1 MDALSALSI
10 AGTATQFVSF
20 TGDLIAKASELHGS
34 VNNTTAEVQ
43 NFDSVYTTLLGFS
56 YGLKNASRDLSELE
70 SNLEAARLLGL
81 VAECQRDCD
90 KLLEI
95 TRTLKTEGE
104 DKTWY
109 YCLRKAIE
117 STWKLPEIRL
127 LDERLQRTQLTLVL
141 LICSISSEFQRLQQ
155 QRIAKLQKDGELHR
169 LNQDRQF
176 GELRHMLQSI
186 QSHVSKLK
194 NVSSSH
200 GIQRIQYPSHV
211 TELEKQMQNLCVNAN
226 DIQKQQ
232 AILDTLN
239 FDSRAVRH
247 EAIPDAHPGTFQ
259 WAFDTDEP
267 EEERQDK
274 IKFMHWL
281 QHGEGIFWVTGRPGS
296 GKSTFMKHTAD
307 SPHTRAALRQWSSP
321 SEPVISSHYFWIF
334 GSSMQKSKEGLL
346 RTLLFEIF
354 RQYPAL
360 LKRVCPDRWESEF
373 SSSAAAK
380 PWSAAELR
388 HVLDLVIST
397 EIDVKICFFIDGL
410 DEYSGD
416 HLEVSEELLRLSKLR
431 NIKCCISS
439 RPWNVFRDAF
449 GYNESQH
456 LCLHN
461 LTKRDIRH
469 YVHDRLTPHPRWKR
483 LVDHAVYDSQLIEYI
498 AEKSSGVFLWVALV
512 TDRLRNGLTN
522 DDNLSDL
529 SSRLAG
535 FPSDLESFFD
545 HILQT
550 VEPFYH
556 EKMAGTLRL
565 ARAAEKPLSI
575 LFYEFHDKEYRDD
588 DYFLNIKHSE
598 SDKERGN
605 MRDRVQRRLNAYC
618 KGLLE
623 VHDDR
628 VEFLH
633 RTVADYLSIPDVA
646 ERLSM
651 QSPGWFH
658 PELSLAKVHL
668 TCVKILPLAIPHR
681 CHPGSYDESPLDEHL
696 REVLTLASLYDA
708 DKGAVGDKF
717 RRLLYDME
725 LSLNMEPLG
734 TPTSHISSHISTSL
748 YFRERLLQS
757 RLPNYLR
764 KMLLANAKYLHNLDW
779 PPLAIILEEGC
790 PSQHI
795 ETIKLLLEH
804 GQKPNK
810 QFEILTQGKIKRIRT
825 PWTVLLSLLVRQTRD
840 GLASRLL
847 PDFGPCLR
855 AGIFDLFLEYE
866 ADANASVYRR
876 EGQSHT
882 TAWIDILFACFDIR
896 AQDEERYLGVLG
908 RLLQNASLDGVT
920 PTGPESAESA
930 SETILMRFFQLVRVL
945 EFSPDFEFSSNF
957 IVRVSECLVR
967 KACWARWP
975 LDSIWLEVEQ
985 AFGGAK
991 TAHLKM
997 IYQTERKLLKEDGIF
1012 TQLIRVGICMPLFKT
1027 RKRTPNSRS
1036 SRLGFLPH

>member
-10 AGTATQFVSF
+10 AGTVTQFVSF

-34 VNNTTAEVQ
+34 ANNATAEVQ
-43 NFDSVYTTLLGFS
+43 NIDNVYTTLLEFSCGFN
-56 YGLKNASRDLSELE
+56 NATRDLAELE
-70 SNLEAARLLGL
+70 NLEAARLLGL

-90 KLLEI
+90 KLLDI
-95 TRTLKTEGE
+95 TRTLKAEGE
-104 DKTWY
+104 HKS
-109 YCLRKAIE
+109 C
-117 STWKLPEIRL
+117 
-127 LDERLQRTQLTLVL
+127 
-141 LICSISSEFQRLQQ
+141 EFQRLQQ
-155 QRIAKLQKDGELHR
+155 QRIARLQKDGGLHR

-176 GELRHMLQSI
+176 AELRHILQSI
-186 QSHVSKLK
+186 QSQVSKLE
-194 NVSSSH
+194 NAGSGY

-211 TELEKQMQNLCVNAN
+211 TELERQMQKFSVDAN

-232 AILDTLN
+232 AILDTLS

-247 EAIPDAHPGTFQ
+247 QAIPDAHPGTFQ
-259 WAFDTDEP
+259 WAFTTDEL

-274 IKFMHWL
+274 MKFMHWL

-296 GKSTFMKHTAD
+296 GKSTFMKHIAD
-307 SPHTRAALRQWSSP
+307 SPHTRAALKQWSSP

-334 GSSMQKSKEGLL
+334 GASMQKSKEGLL

-360 LKRVCPDRWESEF
+360 LKRVCSDRWESEF

-388 HVLDLVIST
+388 HVLDLATSP
-397 EIDVKICFFIDGL
+397 EFDVKICFFIDGL
-410 DEYSGD
+410 DEYNGD
-416 HLEVSEELLRLSKLR
+416 HLEVSEELLRLSKSR

-439 RPWNVFRDAF
+439 RPWNVFHDAF
-449 GYNESQH
+449 GSDKSQH

-469 YVHDRLTPHPRWKR
+469 YVHDRLTPHPRWQR
-483 LVDHAVYDSQLIEYI
+483 LVDQTVYDSQLIEYI

-512 TDRLRNGLTN
+512 TDRLRIGLTN
-522 DDNLSDL
+522 DDDLSDL

-545 HILQT
+545 HILNT

-565 ARAAEKPLSI
+565 ARAAEKPLNI

-588 DYFLNIKHSE
+588 EYFLNIKRHQYYE
-598 SDKERGN
+598 ERGSI
-605 MRDRVQRRLNAYC
+605 RDRVERRLNAYC

-623 VHDDR
+623 VHEDR

-633 RTVADYLSIPDVA
+633 RTVADYLSISDVA
-646 ERLSM
+646 ERLSV
-651 QSPGWFH
+651 QSPEWFH

-668 TCVKILPLAIPHR
+668 TCIKILPLTIPHR
-681 CHPGSYDESPLDEHL
+681 RHPGRYEDSPLDEHL
-696 REVLTLASLYDA
+696 RGVLTLASSYDR

-725 LSLNMEPLG
+725 LSLNMEPSG
-734 TPTSHISSHISTSL
+734 TTAPSPSQDVSASL

-757 RLPNYLR
+757 RLPNYLG
-764 KMLLANAKYLHNLDW
+764 KTLVTNAKYLHSPDW
-779 PPLAIILEEGC
+779 PPLAIVLEEGC

-810 QFEILTQGKIKRIRT
+810 QFEISVQGKMKRTRT

-855 AGIFDLFLEYE
+855 AGMFDLFLKYE

-882 TAWIDILFACFDIR
+882 TAWIDILFACFDIG
-896 AQDEERYLGVLG
+896 AQDEERYLSVLG
-908 RLLQNASLDGVT
+908 ALLQNASVDGVT
-920 PTGPESAESA
+920 PMGLENAKSA
-930 SETILMRFFQLVRVL
+930 SETILMRFFQLAQAL
-945 EFSPDFEFSSNF
+945 EFSPDFEFSSEF
-957 IVRVSECLVR
+957 VIRVSEHLVR
-967 KACWARWP
+967 KACRARWP
-975 LDSIWLEVEQ
+975 LDSVWLKVEQ
-985 AFGGAK
+985 VFGG
-991 TAHLKM
+991 TRTTRLKA
-997 IYQTERKLLKEDGIF
+997 IYQAECKLQKEDVIGLASDGSNW
-1012 TQLIRVGICMPLFKT
+1012 QLAYS
-1027 RKRTPNSRS
+1027 RTWGPKGLDPYLL
-1036 SRLGFLPH
+1036 LGGALGS

>member
-10 AGTATQFVSF
+10 AGTVTQFVSF
-20 TGDLIAKASELHGS
+20 TGDLISKASELHGS
-34 VNNTTAEVQ
+34 SNDATAEVQ
-43 NFDSVYTTLLGFS
+43 NIDSVYTTLLEFS
-56 YGLKNASRDLSELE
+56 YGLKNATRDLSELE

-81 VAECQRDCD
+81 VSECQRDCD
-90 KLLEI
+90 KLLDI
-95 TRTLKTEGE
+95 TRTLKAE
-104 DKTWY
+104 DGHKTWY
-109 YCLRKAIE
+109 HCLRKAIE

-155 QRIAKLQKDGELHR
+155 QRIARLQKDGGLHR

-176 GELRHMLQSI
+176 AELRHILQSI
-186 QSHVSKLK
+186 QSQVSKLET
-194 NVSSSH
+194 VGSSH
-200 GIQRIQYPSHV
+200 SVQRIQYPNHV
-211 TELEKQMQNLCVNAN
+211 TELEKQMQKLSVNAN

-232 AILDTLN
+232 AILDTLS

-247 EAIPDAHPGTFQ
+247 QAIPDAHPGTFQ
-259 WAFDTDEP
+259 WAFAADDL
-267 EEERQDK
+267 EEEREDK
-274 IKFMHWL
+274 MKFMHWL

-296 GKSTFMKHTAD
+296 GKSTFMKHIANN
-307 SPHTRAALRQWSSP
+307 PNTRAALRQWSSP

-334 GSSMQKSKEGLL
+334 GTSMQKSKEGLL
-346 RTLLFEIF
+346 QTLLFEIF

-360 LKRVCPDRWESEF
+360 LKHVCPERWESDF

-388 HVLDLVIST
+388 HVLDLVTSP

-410 DEYSGD
+410 DEYGGD
-416 HLEVSEELLRLSKLR
+416 HLEVSEELLRLSKLK

-439 RPWNVFRDAF
+439 RPWNVFHDAF
-449 GYNESQH
+449 GYDKSQH
-456 LCLHN
+456 LYLHN

-469 YVHDRLTPHPRWKR
+469 YVHDRLTPHPRWQR
-483 LVDHAVYDSQLIEYI
+483 LVDKTVYDSQLIEYI

-522 DDNLSDL
+522 DDDLSDL

-545 HILQT
+545 LILQT
-550 VEPFYH
+550 VEPFYY

-575 LFYEFHDKEYRDD
+575 LFYEFHDKEYRDNE
-588 DYFLNIKHSE
+588 YFLNIKRSE
-598 SDKERGN
+598 PDKERES
-605 MRDRVQRRLNAYC
+605 MRDRVERRLNAYC

-623 VHDDR
+623 VHGDR

-633 RTVADYLSIPDVA
+633 RTVADYLSIPDVV

-651 QSPGWFH
+651 QSPEWFH

-668 TCVKILPLAIPHR
+668 TCIKILPFGIPNR
-681 CHPGSYDESPLDEHL
+681 RHPGRYDESPLDEHL
-696 REVLTLASLYDA
+696 RGVLTLASLHDK
-708 DKGAVGDKF
+708 DKGTVGDKF

-725 LSLNMEPLG
+725 LSLNMEPFG
-734 TPTSHISSHISTSL
+734 TPASL

-757 RLPNYLR
+757 RLPNYLN
-764 KMLLANAKYLHNLDW
+764 KMLLANTKYLNSHDW
-779 PPLAIILEEGC
+779 PPLAIVLEEGC

-804 GQKPNK
+804 GQRPNE
-810 QFEILTQGKIKRIRT
+810 QIEILAQGKIKRIRT
-825 PWTVLLSLLVRQTRD
+825 PWTILLSLLIRQTMD

-847 PDFGPCLR
+847 PDFSPCLR
-855 AGIFDLFLEYE
+855 AGIFDLFLKHE

-896 AQDEERYLGVLG
+896 AQDEERYLDVLR
-908 RLLQNASLDGVT
+908 RLLQNASVNGVT
-920 PTGPESAESA
+920 PMGYESATSA
-930 SETILMRFFQLVRVL
+930 SETILARFFQLARVL
-945 EFSPDFEFSSNF
+945 EFSPDFEFSSDF
-957 IVRVSECLVR
+957 VIRVSEYLVR

-975 LDSIWLEVEQ
+975 LDSIWLKVEQ
-985 AFGGAK
+985 AFGDAK
-991 TAHLKM
+991 TTHLKN
-997 IYQTERKLLKEDGIF
+997 IYQAECKLRKGDGLF
-1012 TQLIRVGICMPLFKT
+1012 RQMIRGSICMPLFKVGK
-1027 RKRTPNSRS
+1027 RKQS
-1036 SRLGFLPH
+1036 SRISHPGL